1 MTERPVRKGYWD
13 ALFLM
18 LLASAITAALG
29 GMASVG
35 APEFYA
41 QLDKP
46 SWAPPPTVFGPVWTL
61 LYAMMAVSAWLVV
74 RSVGWKRARPAITL
88 HLVQLVFNTLWSWIF
103 FRWQM
108 GALAFV
114 EILFLGGLVALT
126 IRAFWRASPLAG
138 ALMLPYLAWVTFA
151 AALTYAV
158 WQRNPG
164 IL

>member
-1 MTERPVRKGYWD
+1 
-13 ALFLM
+13 M
-18 LLASAITAALG
+18 LLASAITAAIG

-74 RSVGWKRARPAITL
+74 RSVGWQRARPAITL
-88 HLVQLVFNTLWSWIF
+88 HIVQLVFNTLWSWIF

-114 EILFLGGLVALT
+114 EILFLWGLVALT